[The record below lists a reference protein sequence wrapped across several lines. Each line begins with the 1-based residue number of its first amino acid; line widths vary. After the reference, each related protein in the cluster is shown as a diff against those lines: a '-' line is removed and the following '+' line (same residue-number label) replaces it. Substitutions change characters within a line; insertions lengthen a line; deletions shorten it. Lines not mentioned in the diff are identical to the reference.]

1 VATLAVAAGAVSVAI
16 VTVPSDWRV
25 GWDLADPVPE
35 GTATDVLVELLQLA
49 RPWTPPAPS
58 RPNGE
63 VDDAVEIA
71 RLAALAPLAYERER
85 QAAAKRLDCRA
96 PILDR
101 LVAGARNNGATTTG
115 QGRALDLYE
124 PEPWP
129 HPVDGA
135 TLLDQMAATVRRHVV
150 LGETEAAAVALWV
163 IATHAFDAFS
173 IFPRLFV
180 TAPERGCGKTTL
192 LDVLSCLVGRPLA
205 ASSIKAAALFR
216 TIETAQPT
224 LLLDEA
230 DAYVRSDEDLRSVL
244 DSGHSRRGS
253 VIRCVGDDHEPRQFS
268 TWAPVALAAIGHL
281 PGTIEDRSIRIGM
294 RRRRPDEKVESLR
307 LDRAEHLERLAC
319 MAARWAADHAARLAT
334 ADPAIP
340 AGIVNRAADN
350 WRPLLAVADLAGG
363 GWPERGRGAAIGLS
377 LNGEETVSAKVLLLA
392 DLRSLFDREPN
403 GVLFTRE
410 VLAALHQDETR
421 PWPEWKNGKPIT
433 DRQLAALLKEFKIV
447 PRTVRR
453 AAHTEKGYR
462 LEWFEDIFA
471 RYLPPRSVTGSQMRE
486 STGFEMLRSVTPA
499 REATSDVT
507 DRGQHVD
514 RGYLRDAR
522 RRDRARRFRGLAL
535 DNQRPPARGV
545 PRHRRLGLYV
555 QDDAHLGEGQDGH
568 GRLAARADR
577 ALPARG
583 ARASNADADEPNNA
597 VIRTD
602 ARAFTEAMNSMRSWR
617 RFAPA
622 PKWNCSAASLVPDG
636 PLTAMRCPIRRAEAA
651 IAQPRQTWA
660 RFWSAIARRIS
671 TGRHVIPV
679 GDRQH
684 PEVRDGLHTL
694 GSVSGLTRY
703 TQAGTAAAVAL
714 GPLRAIELA
723 AKLIATALPKLRVP

>member
-1 VATLAVAAGAVSVAI
+1 MTDDAMFAPLNTEDIANAASAPDPTTSKVTPIIPVPDDAPPCQWRHPKHGAPVARWPYHDADGRLVGYAARVEYVEAGDRKKDVYPVTYCRVDGATGQYYAWRSRGVPTPRPLYRLADLIAAPASPIIVTEGEKKADVVPALFPGYFGTTSMGGARAAKGSDWAPLAGHKVIIWPDHDEPGRLYADDVATLAVAAGAVSVAI
-16 VTVPSDWRV
+16 VTVPADWLV

-35 GTATDVLVELLQLA
+35 GTATDVLAELLQLA
-49 RPWTPPAPS
+49 RPWTPPAPN
-58 RPNGE
+58 RRNGE
-63 VDDAVEIA
+63 VDDGVEIA

-163 IATHAFDAFS
+163 LATHAFDAFS

-180 TAPERGCGKTTL
+180 TAPEKGCGKTTL
-192 LDVLSCLVGRPLA
+192 LDVLSCLVARPLA

-392 DLRSLFDREPN
+392 DLRGLFDREPPN

-410 VLAALHQDETR
+410 ILAALHQDETR

-453 AAHTEKGYR
+453 GADTEKGYR
-462 LEWFEDIFA
+462 FEWFEDIFA
-471 RYLPPRSVTGSQMRE
+471 RYLPPRSVTGSQMRD
-486 STGFEMLRSVTPA
+486 SAGFETLRSVTLAPH
-499 REATSDVT
+499 ATSDVT
-507 DRGQHVD
+507 DR
-514 RGYLRDAR
+514 
-522 RRDRARRFRGLAL
+522 
-535 DNQRPPARGV
+535 
-545 PRHRRLGLYV
+545 
-555 QDDAHLGEGQDGH
+555 
-568 GRLAARADR
+568 
-577 ALPARG
+577 
-583 ARASNADADEPNNA
+583 
-597 VIRTD
+597 
-602 ARAFTEAMNSMRSWR
+602 
-617 RFAPA
+617 
-622 PKWNCSAASLVPDG
+622 
-636 PLTAMRCPIRRAEAA
+636 
-651 IAQPRQTWA
+651 RQQKG
-660 RFWSAIARRIS
+660 RIS
-671 TGRHVIPV
+671 ATCDGVTVSETPSCDNSAMGNEEAVWTG
-679 GDRQH
+679 
-684 PEVRDGLHTL
+684 
-694 GSVSGLTRY
+694 
-703 TQAGTAAAVAL
+703 
-714 GPLRAIELA
+714 
-723 AKLIATALPKLRVP
+723 